1 MLASTIKF
9 FKDNKLHSCYNFALA
24 LHEKWTCFQQ
34 VRRALFFQVYYY
46 TQVESE
52 ISDQVTDE

>member
-1 MLASTIKF
+1 MLASTSKF
-9 FKDNKLHSCYNFALA
+9 FKDNKLHSYYNFAL
-24 LHEKWTCFQQ
+24 EKMTCFQPI
-34 VRRALFFQVYYY
+34 RRALFFQVYYY